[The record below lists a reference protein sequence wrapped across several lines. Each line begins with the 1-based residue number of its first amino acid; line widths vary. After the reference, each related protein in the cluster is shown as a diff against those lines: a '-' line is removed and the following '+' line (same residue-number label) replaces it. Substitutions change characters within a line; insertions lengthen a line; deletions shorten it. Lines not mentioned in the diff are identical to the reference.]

1 MRGTV
6 TRQFAVI
13 AVLAALV
20 TSLSFLVPS
29 ADAAQRPF
37 SPTDGT
43 DCLVVTGTAPVGS
56 PQVLGSRQPLRES
69 YAENDELFIGRGS
82 VADLNVGDRLQF
94 VRSYGEIRHPDTGD
108 TIAEAIGWIGFAEV
122 IATGEDRAIVRITK
136 SCREIEIGEFLV
148 TPDSRE
154 IADVSEIPPFEP
166 HRLITPDPADAVV
179 ILGELE
185 SVVAETGKPTIAAAR
200 EAYGQRDVVIIDQ
213 GSDSGWAPGDL
224 VDMYRA
230 ELALRVLT
238 ATSEYTPSPL
248 ALGLVVAVGD
258 NAAAV
263 MIIEGDMGVQ
273 VGDRVQRAGRASDD
287 S

>member
-136 SCREIEIGEFLV
+136 SCREEAATKL
-148 TPDSRE
+148 
-154 IADVSEIPPFEP
+154 AN
-166 HRLITPDPADAVV
+166 HA
-179 ILGELE
+179 
-185 SVVAETGKPTIAAAR
+185 TGQSQHYGNRSQAFTNAFVEQHECNKSQKYCLHHTI
-200 EAYGQRDVVIIDQ
+200 QKN
-213 GSDSGWAPGDL
+213 SN
-224 VDMYRA
+224 
-230 ELALRVLT
+230 T
-238 ATSEYTPSPL
+238 
-248 ALGLVVAVGD
+248 
-258 NAAAV
+258 
-263 MIIEGDMGVQ
+263 
-273 VGDRVQRAGRASDD
+273 
-287 S
+287 